1 MMDPEFAVGL
11 SRFAFLGGAIL
22 VLILAVLLGVVYL
35 AAKFATLKM
44 DHEELQEKVNE
55 LNHEIEKMQWEKE
68 YVITRKS
75 KEDAKDE
82 VK

>member
-22 VLILAVLLGVVYL
+22 ILILVMLLGVVFL
-35 AAKFATLKM
+35 AAKYATLKM

-68 YVITRKS
+68 YVSTRKS